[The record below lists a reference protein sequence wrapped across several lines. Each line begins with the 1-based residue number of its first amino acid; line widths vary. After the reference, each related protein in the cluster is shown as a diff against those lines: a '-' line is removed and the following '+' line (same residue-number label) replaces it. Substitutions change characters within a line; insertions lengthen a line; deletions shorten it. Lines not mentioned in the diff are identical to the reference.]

1 VSEGSVKPEIGAL
14 PVRLHVVVGQ
24 KEFTLAEIQSL
35 GPGTIVE
42 LEVLKSDPVRLM
54 VNGKVLGEGE
64 LVDVEG
70 KLAVKVLGWRST

>member
-1 VSEGSVKPEIGAL
+1 
-14 PVRLHVVVGQ
+14 VVVGQ